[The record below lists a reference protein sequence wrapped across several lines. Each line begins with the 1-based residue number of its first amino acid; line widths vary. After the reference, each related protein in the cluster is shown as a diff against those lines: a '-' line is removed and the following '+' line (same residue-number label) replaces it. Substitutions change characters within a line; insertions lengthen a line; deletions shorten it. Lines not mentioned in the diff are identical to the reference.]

1 MDEPIH
7 IRTRMIC
14 LTHIGPESQAQEACN
29 MLRGINGVLHAQP
42 ISSRR
47 ISLTYSLQDLS
58 FELIEALLKELGFYL
73 DNSIFA
79 IIRRNI
85 YQYLEDN
92 VREKIQAEQNEQVLV
107 CHLNEELLHDEP
119 EKYWNNYR

>member
-1 MDEPIH
+1 MDDSIH
-7 IRTRMIC
+7 IRKRMVC
-14 LTHIGPESQAQEACN
+14 LKRNGHQSQATEACAA
-29 MLRGINGVLHAQP
+29 LRGIQGIYDAQP
-42 ISSRR
+42 INNHRLR
-47 ISLTYSLQDLS
+47 LVYSLEHLS
-58 FELIEALLKELGFYL
+58 FDLIEALLKELGFYL

-92 VREKIQAEQNEQVLV
+92 AREKIKVDDEQRKLV
-107 CHLNEELLHDEP
+107 CDIAPVMPQDEP

>member
-1 MDEPIH
+1 MDEHIH
-7 IRTRMIC
+7 IRERKIC
-14 LTHIGPESQAQEACN
+14 LTRDGDKSQVVKACEA
-29 MLRGINGVLHAQP
+29 LRGIQGVYHAQP
-42 ISSRR
+42 VSNYRLT
-47 ISLTYSLQDLS
+47 LTYSLEHLS
-58 FELIEALLKELGFYL
+58 FELVEELLKELGFYL

-92 VREKIQAEQNEQVLV
+92 AREKLHVDEEKQALV
-107 CHLNEELLHDEP
+107 CDIEAELPHDEP